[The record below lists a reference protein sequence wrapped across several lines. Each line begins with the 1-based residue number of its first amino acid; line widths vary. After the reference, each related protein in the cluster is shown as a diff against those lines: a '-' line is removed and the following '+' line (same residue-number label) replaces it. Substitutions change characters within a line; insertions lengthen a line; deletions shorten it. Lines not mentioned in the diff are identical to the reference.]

1 MLRKVDTYVVKLIDS
16 SSTDLVLVTG
26 FEVHNDHITNVTSG
40 GGFIDFNEDALKL
53 QV

>member
-1 MLRKVDTYVVKLIDS
+1 MLRKVYNYPVKLIDS

-26 FEVHNDHITNVTSG
+26 FEVHNDHNTNVTTG

-53 QV
+53 EV